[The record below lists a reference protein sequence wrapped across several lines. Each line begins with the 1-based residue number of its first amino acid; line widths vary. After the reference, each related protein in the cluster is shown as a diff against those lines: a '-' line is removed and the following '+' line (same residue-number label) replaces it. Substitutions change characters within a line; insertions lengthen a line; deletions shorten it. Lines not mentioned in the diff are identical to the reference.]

1 MMSTIGFATVAQFAD
16 DQARAQAVL
25 SLTRRRTRSYIGFMK
40 WRNQLL
46 ALFCLIAFAVGGV
59 FYFQHW
65 VVQKPFGIIL
75 FIGEGLTPGRLAA
88 TRVYAAGAD
97 SELALD
103 SMPYLALLRNY
114 SNDFAA
120 PDQAAAATAIATGVK
135 VNNRLIGCDAEG
147 KALTN
152 LIELARRTGR
162 ATGLVTNANLT
173 DPTAAA
179 FSAHTVDQN
188 DKPTIARQIAESLR
202 IDLVLGGGAADFL
215 PESKGGHRKDDRDL
229 LLEMRRNGCDLV
241 RSRAEL
247 EAIPGWRRPK
257 LFGAFSP
264 AELAYADQIEARGE
278 QPTLSDMVR
287 RAIELLQFNRAGY
300 FLVVD
305 AGLMRKAAEK
315 NNGEHTLAETLE
327 LDRALAL
334 ARRYAGGKS
343 AIFVCG
349 DVGIGGLTL
358 SGYAFRKDRGIA
370 VLGLNSAGD
379 PWFSWAT
386 GPNGGKYYGAAKL
399 AASQEPHAM
408 APAPSPSEQP
418 QEPSAFYAP
427 AALNTVDDVVVIG
440 TGPGADALHGSMDS
454 TSLFQIIRDNF

>member
-1 MMSTIGFATVAQFAD
+1 MAQFAE
-16 DQARAQAVL
+16 DQPSAQAVL
-25 SLTRRRTRSYIGFMK
+25 SLTTRRTRSYIGFVK

-46 ALFCLIAFAVGGV
+46 ALFCLIAFVAGGV

-88 TRVYAAGAD
+88 TRTYAAGAD
-97 SELALD
+97 TPLALD
-103 SMPYLALLRNY
+103 AMPHLALLRNY

-120 PDQAAAATAIATGVK
+120 PDQAAASTALATGVK
-135 VNNRLIGCDAEG
+135 VNNRLIGCDSEG
-147 KALTN
+147 KSLTN
-152 LIELARRTGR
+152 LIELARRAGR

-179 FSAHTVDQN
+179 FYAHTIDQN
-188 DKPTIARQIAESLR
+188 DKPAIASQIAESSK
-202 IDLVLGGGAADFL
+202 IDLVFGGGVADFL
-215 PESKGGHRKDDRDL
+215 PESKGGHRRDERDL
-229 LLEMRRNGCDLV
+229 LLEIRRSGFDLV
-241 RSRAEL
+241 RSKAEL

-257 LFGAFSP
+257 LFGAFSQ

-278 QPTLSDMVR
+278 QPTLPDMVR
-287 RAIELLQFNRAGY
+287 RAIELLQFNRTGY

-315 NNGEHTLAETLE
+315 NNVEHTLAETLE
-327 LDRALAL
+327 LDRALAI

-349 DVGIGGLTL
+349 DVGIGGLSL
-358 SGYAFRKDRGIA
+358 NGYPFRKDRGIA

-386 GPNGGKYYGAAKL
+386 GPNGGRYYGAAKL
-399 AASQEPHAM
+399 AASQKPHAT
-408 APAPSPSEQP
+408 APVTSPPEQP
-418 QEPSAFYAP
+418 QEPAAFYASS
-427 AALNTVDDVVVIG
+427 ALNTVDDVVVFG
-440 TGPGADALHGSMDS
+440 TGPGADALHGSMDN
-454 TSLFQIIRDNF
+454 TALFKIIRDNF